1 MKLEGKIALVT
12 GASQGLGRAI
22 ALKLA
27 ANGADVA
34 IIYVGPEEPALETK
48 GGIEA
53 LGRRAVCYPCDVR
66 DEQAVEATVAQV
78 KKDLGKVD
86 ILVNNAGV
94 TRDGLMVTM
103 KDEDYDMVLDINLKG
118 AFHMIRACYRDF
130 MRKRSGKIINISSI
144 AGLGG
149 QRGPGKLRRQQGGA
163 HRPFQERG
171 QGAGQPGRVLQLH
184 CPRVYR
190 DRHDQGHQRGQPPAG
205 AGAHAEDGHP
215 RGRGQRGPV
224 PGLPRERLHHRG
236 DHPRGRRPG
245 YMRRVVVTGLGC
257 VTPVG
262 NDVPTFWESL
272 KAGKCGIGPITH
284 FDTTEHKAKV
294 AAEVKDFDPLQYME
308 KSDLRKYDIF
318 CQYAM
323 AAATQAVEESGVK
336 GTLPPE
342 RIGTYFGSGI
352 GGMHTFAEE
361 QKTLM
366 EKGPRRVSPF
376 FVPGMIINMAGGL
389 IAIKYNFQG
398 ASIPIVTACATGNNA
413 IGEAYRAIKHGY
425 LDAVLTGG
433 AEAAIIPIGVA
444 GFSNMKALST
454 QEDPS
459 IACTPFDARR
469 SGFVMGEGA
478 GALML
483 EEYEHAVAR
492 GAKIYGELCGYGV
505 TCDAYHITAPQPDG
519 QGGAAALKMALE
531 EAGGCEDYSKLYI
544 NAHGTSTPLNDAC
557 ETKAIKTALGE
568 EAARQCMVSST
579 KSMTGH
585 MLGAAGA
592 VEAIACV
599 LAVKE
604 GIVPPTIG
612 YEVPDPECDLDYVP
626 NQAREAQVDLALSA
640 SLGFGGHNAYLAFRR
655 V

>member
-1 MKLEGKIALVT
+1 
-12 GASQGLGRAI
+12 
-22 ALKLA
+22 
-27 ANGADVA
+27 
-34 IIYVGPEEPALETK
+34 
-48 GGIEA
+48 
-53 LGRRAVCYPCDVR
+53 
-66 DEQAVEATVAQV
+66 
-78 KKDLGKVD
+78 
-86 ILVNNAGV
+86 
-94 TRDGLMVTM
+94 
-103 KDEDYDMVLDINLKG
+103 
-118 AFHMIRACYRDF
+118 
-130 MRKRSGKIINISSI
+130 
-144 AGLGG
+144 
-149 QRGPGKLRRQQGGA
+149 
-163 HRPFQERG
+163 
-171 QGAGQPGRVLQLH
+171 
-184 CPRVYR
+184 
-190 DRHDQGHQRGQPPAG
+190 
-205 AGAHAEDGHP
+205 
-215 RGRGQRGPV
+215 
-224 PGLPRERLHHRG
+224 
-236 DHPRGRRPG
+236 
-245 YMRRVVVTGLGC
+245 MRRVVITGMGC
-257 VTPVG
+257 VTPIG

-272 KAGKCGIGPITH
+272 KNGKCGIGPITH
-284 FDTTEHKAKV
+284 FDTTDYKVKV
-294 AAEVKDFDPLQYME
+294 AGEVKDFDPLQYME
-308 KSDLRKYDIF
+308 KSEIRKFDVF
-318 CQYAM
+318 CWYAM
-323 AAATQAVEESGVK
+323 AAATQAVEESGIK
-336 GTLPPE
+336 DTLPPQ

-352 GGMHTFAEE
+352 GGMSTFAEE
-361 QKTLM
+361 QKVLM

-454 QEDPS
+454 TEDPAA
-459 IACTPFDARR
+459 ACVPFDARR
-469 SGFVMGEGA
+469 NGFVMGEGA